1 MVCVDV
7 KVLIWPPRRRLMRK
21 MPPPWTFQPSAKSQ
35 AEAAALGWCCCCYR
49 TLFLHQLLLL
59 LLKRKLPEKCCI
71 SACSPQSRRTHCIC
85 QISAAAVEVLVLFLA
100 LGQLNFF
107 LWFFHNLA
115 FCGFFYSLK
124 FTDECTLRMKKLG
137 ISETGRRLS
146 ESSDHRDFGVS
157 KNV

>member
-1 MVCVDV
+1 
-7 KVLIWPPRRRLMRK
+7 MRK

-35 AEAAALGWCCCCYR
+35 AEAAALGWCCCCYI

-85 QISAAAVEVLVLFLA
+85 QISAAAVKVLVLFLA
-100 LGQLNFF
+100 LVNSIFSHDFF
-107 LWFFHNLA
+107 MNLDSAA
-115 FCGFFYSLK
+115 FLYSLK
-124 FTDECTLRMKKLG
+124 FTDECTLRMRKLR